1 MPIAVTASS
10 KKGTRTGSCAVYA
23 ASDAQGGG
31 QQKAKT
37 AFGPAGFPAGPEGE
51 TPFLVLWKWWLL
63 SYQKPLP
70 ATPFM
75 AGSGDGWSAPFVVF
89 GTVSESGQ
97 PSPSPWA

>member
-1 MPIAVTASS
+1 MWHRSGATVATLL
-10 KKGTRTGSCAVYA
+10 
-23 ASDAQGGG
+23 
-31 QQKAKT
+31 
-37 AFGPAGFPAGPEGE
+37 FGPSCHGIEEVAEAEPGGLPRRARGGDPV
-51 TPFLVLWKWWLL
+51 LVLWKWWLL

>member
-1 MPIAVTASS
+1 
-10 KKGTRTGSCAVYA
+10 
-23 ASDAQGGG
+23 
-31 QQKAKT
+31 
-37 AFGPAGFPAGPEGE
+37 
-51 TPFLVLWKWWLL
+51 L

>member
-1 MPIAVTASS
+1 MA
-10 KKGTRTGSCAVYA
+10 GWTGGAFDRSE
-23 ASDAQGGG
+23 
-31 QQKAKT
+31 AKN
-37 AFGPAGFPAGPEGE
+37 PAGYPAGPEGE

-70 ATPFM
+70 ATPFL